1 MKLAIKEFY
10 NPNYKPSY
18 KLVKLLNRQFVL
30 QNVRTGKYWSGNL
43 YQKGKYCFYDEN
55 KYYYENDDIIFAYRH
70 SLEQIKHLCKKNKIQ
85 VINLEKFKETP
96 EWIFDFLI
104 CAVTITAI
112 TISTCSIILNL
123 L

>member
-43 YQKGKYCFYDEN
+43 YRKGKYCFYDEN

-70 SLEQIKHLCKKNKIQ
+70 SLEQIKHLCEKNKIQ